1 MTQELCDLKTCIIE
15 GRYDDA
21 LLIVDEL
28 EGMSKQDILRKIE
41 SFLVRL
47 LIHLIKN
54 QLEQR
59 LTNSWAAS
67 IRGSLVEI
75 KKLNLKDNK
84 TSFYVMEKDW
94 LLMLEEVFEIA
105 IRDASLEVFNGVYT
119 SFQVADM
126 LDIHQVIPVAQSL
139 LNLTY
144 NYSKKELPGV
154 IDEFL
159 TQLPG
164 GQDWREGI

>member
-1 MTQELCDLKTCIIE
+1 MTQELSDLKTCLLE
-15 GRYDDA
+15 GRYDEA
-21 LLIVDEL
+21 LVIVDEL

>member
-1 MTQELCDLKTCIIE
+1 MFMTQELSDLKTCIIE

-75 KKLNLKDNK
+75 KRLNLKDNK
-84 TSFYVMEKDW
+84 TSFYINQDEWMT
-94 LLMLEEVFEIA
+94 MLEDTIYLA
-105 IRDASLEVFNGVYT
+105 ISDASVEVFNGVYT
-119 SFQVADM
+119 PFQVD
-126 LDIHQVIPVAQSL
+126 D
-139 LNLTY
+139 
-144 NYSKKELPGV
+144 
-154 IDEFL
+154 
-159 TQLPG
+159 
-164 GQDWREGI
+164 

>member
-21 LLIVDEL
+21 LVIVDEL

-75 KKLNLKDNK
+75 KRLNLKDNK
-84 TSFYVMEKDW
+84 TSFYINQDEWMT
-94 LLMLEEVFEIA
+94 MLEDTIDLA
-105 IRDASLEVFNGVYT
+105 ISDASVEVFNGIYT
-119 SFQVADM
+119 PFQVDDM
-126 LDIHQVIPVAQSL
+126 VERSQTIAIAQSL
-139 LNLTY
+139 LALTY
-144 NYSKKELPGV
+144 QHPKKDLAGV
-154 IDEFL
+154 INEFL

-164 GQDWREGI
+164 GEAWREGR